1 MRRISIGIDTS
12 NYKTS
17 AAAVDTEG
25 NILCNLQQYLS
36 VKKGERGLR
45 QSVALFQHVNNLP
58 GLFTQLFE
66 ALRSAGEY
74 TVDCIAVSEKPRPAE
89 GSYMPCFQAG
99 LSAAKCIAAALDVPC
114 FFFSHQEGHIE
125 AARFGTGLQNS
136 KRFLSFHFSGGT
148 SEGLLISETDD
159 GRLEISIEGGSKD
172 IAFGQVLDRIGV
184 ALGLDFPC
192 GQALDEIALRL
203 QKEGGI
209 SPKENLLPVIKCKD
223 GFINLSG
230 IETCC
235 QRMTGTVE
243 TERLVFMLFDR
254 LARAVSDMTGQLS
267 EKTGTK
273 DILFA
278 GGVSASVY
286 IRNELKKVQP
296 SLNLCFGEPGLCTDN
311 AAGIALLGGKA
322 IWH

>member
-17 AAAVDTEG
+17 VAAVDTEG

-58 GLFTQLFE
+58 DLLAQLFE
-66 ALRSAGEY
+66 TLRAAGEY
-74 TVDCIAVSEKPRPAE
+74 TVDCIAVSEKPRTVE

-99 LSAAKCIAAALDVPC
+99 LSAAKSLAAALDVPC

-125 AARFGTGLQNS
+125 AARFGTNLQNAP
-136 KRFLSFHFSGGT
+136 RFLSFHFSGGT
-148 SEGLLISETDD
+148 SEGLLVSETDD
-159 GRLEISIEGGSKD
+159 GRFEISIEGGSKD
-172 IAFGQVLDRIGV
+172 LAFGQVLDRIGV
-184 ALGLDFPC
+184 ALGMAFPC
-192 GQALDEIALRL
+192 GQALDEIALKL

-235 QRMTGTVE
+235 QRLAETVE
-243 TERLVFMLFDR
+243 KERLAAMLFAR
-254 LARAVSDMTGQLS
+254 LARAISEMTGQLS
-267 EKTGTK
+267 EKLGTE
-273 DILFA
+273 DVLFA
-278 GGVSASVY
+278 GGVSASGY
-286 IRNELKKVQP
+286 IRNELKKALP
-296 SLNLCFGEPGLCTDN
+296 SLNLCFGDPVMCTDN
-311 AAGIALLGGKA
+311 AAGTALLGGKA
-322 IWH
+322 IWR